1 MVRDLWLDEY
11 KSRPVSDDATAYIPS
26 QVKDSFLSPFDHY
39 RGGQAAQF
47 SLPFSTDL
55 EDLPTDKYDRWQLDI
70 NADNNTD
77 DPLQY

>member
-11 KSRPVSDDATAYIPS
+11 KSRPVSDDATADIPS

-47 SLPFSTDL
+47 FLPLAPTLRTSRPTST
-55 EDLPTDKYDRWQLDI
+55 TGG
-70 NADNNTD
+70 T
-77 DPLQY
+77 